1 MTKLFIVSCG
11 SVDLTQSESQNIS
24 WQNNENKA
32 DKDLESN
39 TKEQALSVYELL
51 SLEYEE
57 QNPSLVETPSITNHC
72 HTSNRSTNKTLK
84 DARNNSCRNQSKV
97 RVAPNRQ
104 ANNANRNQDDP
115 ETSLELERQHHEGT
129 FRRRKERFQSIIS
142 NQPID
147 LSLIDGLLYTPRIII
162 LAFLSTVPLSLT
174 PAHDLL
180 QNPEY
185 WYEHIFHGIL
195 STTSGWILQCFRASY
210 FLNIT
215 NIRKIRNVFFMCL
228 IGDGSM
234 ITFII
239 GSYYVWT
246 KLWNYTYP
254 VPFLGLIATYS
265 FRVLYCISQWFCFP
279 KAWRQNKKFQNQMKF
294 FVFYILFTILT
305 DLLYNITVGIVRKVS
320 IEKQPLASLALPIA
334 RETFSWLSSKLVQK
348 CANGDVGAN
357 KIILKYIVSTV
368 YTISL
373 CYLVTVVE
381 DATSW
386 VLVIVD
392 FSINTFICLRVVW
405 LNKQEKRNRRRS
417 PLKIESQISLLQDLA
432 LYELVEFQA
441 PLTFILVL
449 TVAYFGPNAELF
461 GNVGNSYWKYQRIED
476 FPKTLINMLFLFA
489 VDFGSTI
496 LSSLML
502 WSSCRIN
509 LWKAFV
515 VLQNEFGTA
524 FSVLLGYIV
533 LVVCN

>member
-84 DARNNSCRNQSKV
+84 DARNNSCRNQSNV
-97 RVAPNRQ
+97 RVAQNRQ

-142 NQPID
+142 NQSID

-162 LAFLSTVPLSLT
+162 LSFLSTVPLSLT

-279 KAWRQNKKFQNQMKF
+279 KALRQNKKFQNQMKF
-294 FVFYILFTILT
+294 FVFLHPFH
-305 DLLYNITVGIVRKVS
+305 NI
-320 IEKQPLASLALPIA
+320 
-334 RETFSWLSSKLVQK
+334 
-348 CANGDVGAN
+348 D
-357 KIILKYIVSTV
+357 
-368 YTISL
+368 
-373 CYLVTVVE
+373 
-381 DATSW
+381 
-386 VLVIVD
+386 
-392 FSINTFICLRVVW
+392 
-405 LNKQEKRNRRRS
+405 
-417 PLKIESQISLLQDLA
+417 
-432 LYELVEFQA
+432 
-441 PLTFILVL
+441 
-449 TVAYFGPNAELF
+449 
-461 GNVGNSYWKYQRIED
+461 
-476 FPKTLINMLFLFA
+476 
-489 VDFGSTI
+489 
-496 LSSLML
+496 
-502 WSSCRIN
+502 
-509 LWKAFV
+509 
-515 VLQNEFGTA
+515 
-524 FSVLLGYIV
+524 
-533 LVVCN
+533 